1 MDNPLLEIV
10 IIFLFLLL
18 NGVFA
23 MSEMALV
30 ASRKVRLQQMAEA
43 GSARARVALNLAN
56 KPNDFLSMVQVG
68 ITLVGIL
75 AGAFGGA
82 TIAEELEGFFA
93 TIPVLAPYNEAL
105 SVGIVV
111 LTITYFS
118 LVIGELA
125 PKRIALNNPER
136 IAMSIAAPLRIL
148 TPLVSPFVRILS
160 FSTDLILRF
169 LGIRPS
175 NEPTITE
182 EEIKVLIAQG
192 TQIGVF
198 DETEQEMLEGVMR
211 LGERTVGEL
220 MTPRSQVTWI
230 ALKDTPEDIQRKVLE
245 SEYSRLPLVE
255 TGLDDVI
262 GIVYSKDLLIH
273 TLKGEPLDLHAMAH
287 SPLFVLEYLPALKV
301 LELFKIR
308 NALLAFVV
316 NEYGGIEGIIT
327 HNDILEDIVGYMP
340 QMGLSAEEDI
350 LERDDGS
357 FLVDGMCLIDKL
369 KEVLEIDE
377 DLPGEEDGYY
387 HTVGGFVFSHLG
399 KVPSTGE
406 KFVWGGFIFEVV
418 DMDVRRVDKVLITE
432 ERKKPETLA

>member
-30 ASRKVRLQQMAEA
+30 TSRKVRLQQMAEA

-93 TIPVLAPYNEAL
+93 TIPVLAPYSEAL

-136 IAMSIAAPLRIL
+136 NAMTIAAPLRIL

-198 DETEQEMLEGVMR
+198 DEAEQEMLEGVMR

-230 ALKDTPEDIQRKVLE
+230 ALKDTPEDIQRKVID

-262 GIVYSKDLLIH
+262 GIVYTKDVLIH
-273 TLKGEPLDLHAMAH
+273 TLKGEPFDLHAMAD

-301 LELFKIR
+301 LELFKKR

-327 HNDILEDIVGYMP
+327 HNDILEDIVGYVP
-340 QMGLSAEEDI
+340 QLGLSDEQDI
-350 LERDDGS
+350 FKREDGS

-369 KEVLEIDE
+369 KEELEIDE
-377 DLPGEEDGYY
+377 DLPGEDEGYY

-399 KVPSTGE
+399 KVPTAGE
-406 KFVWGGFIFEVV
+406 KFVWGGFIFEVI
-418 DMDVRRVDKVLITE
+418 DMDSRRVDKVLITE
-432 ERKKPETLA
+432 ERKRPDPQA

>member
-23 MSEMALV
+23 MSEMALGT
-30 ASRKVRLQQMAEA
+30 SRKVRLQQMAEA

-82 TIAEELEGFFA
+82 PIAEELEGFFA
-93 TIPVLAPYNEAL
+93 TIPTLDPYREAL

-118 LVIGELA
+118 LVIGELT

-273 TLKGEPLDLHAMAH
+273 TLKGEPFDLHAMAH

-340 QMGLSAEEDI
+340 QMGLSGEQDI
-350 LERDDGS
+350 LEREYGS
-357 FLVDGMCLIDKL
+357 FLVAGMCLIDKL
-369 KEVLEIDE
+369 K
-377 DLPGEEDGYY
+377 
-387 HTVGGFVFSHLG
+387 
-399 KVPSTGE
+399 
-406 KFVWGGFIFEVV
+406 
-418 DMDVRRVDKVLITE
+418 
-432 ERKKPETLA
+432 